1 MAEVGGPES
10 QGFSDPRFAVSK
22 FIAPR
27 LVSRLVARSR
37 LFGELDRG
45 TDARLT
51 LIVGAP
57 GAGKTTLLANWL
69 AAHASRRSAWLSCDS
84 GDTDP
89 LRFMAA
95 LIAALRYGL
104 ADPSIGA
111 DAHELLTVDNRVSI
125 DAVAALAD
133 DLERLDGLVVAIDD
147 FHLVGREGAELFA
160 QLVEY
165 CPESIQ
171 IVIATRTDPPLRL
184 HRMRT
189 QEQLVELRDDDLAFS
204 VDETRGLFSGFGLDL
219 SDVEVEAVQHRTEG
233 WSVGLQMAALSM
245 RASPDHTASASR
257 NQVSSQ
263 TIAGY
268 FLEEVLYRQ
277 PSEVAEFM
285 LATSVL
291 DELSVAACAAVSGEN
306 AATILES
313 LVADHLF
320 VTLVDEQAGTYR
332 YHQLIKEVLQT
343 ELHARDAIREA
354 NLHEAAAQQLLSSGH
369 AGAAARHLLA
379 AGDSETAFSLLSDRV
394 VHDVLTNPTVGSALD
409 LEEFRPELFAGI
421 PEVLVPL
428 AAELLW
434 RGSFERGSRAVFL
447 AREAPIDPSRQ
458 PDLAVRFALVNTLYC
473 SFVGEFEEALRH
485 RDWAMSFAASATG
498 VDDWIVTLETLA
510 MYCYT
515 YVGQYS
521 RARELADMLVATSTT
536 LPLTDILCSGVMS
549 QAALLEG
556 SLEEAA
562 ASADAAHGAAR
573 RLGFDRHFF
582 AFHALRTLGQL
593 ALERRDFDTATEL
606 VEYAL
611 GMVTGARPAF
621 NYLAQLD
628 RARIWAARGQWDD
641 ALASLPAAR
650 SALRSDDSGLLSDA
664 DELEAHLRFALGDPH
679 GARTAAQRLPTA
691 RRIVTEVILDLAEG
705 NDAAAEHALNDAPA
719 VGATT
724 RADIELQLLRANLS
738 LIRSPA
744 DAPHVIRQA
753 LDAAHRLGYLQ
764 TVLDTAPQV
773 LDHVSANRDLYPHSE
788 ALATLIPAYREA
800 RAVTRGSSLDAARGQ
815 PLTDAEIRVLAK
827 LAENLTY
834 SQATSELYVSIN
846 TVKTHLKHAY
856 MKLGVTSR
864 RSAIS
869 RATTLELI

>member
-1 MAEVGGPES
+1 MAEVGGHES
-10 QGFSDPRFAVSK
+10 PGFTDPRFALSK

-27 LVSRLVARSR
+27 LVSRLVTRSR

-45 TDARLT
+45 SEARLT
-51 LIVGAP
+51 LVVGAP

-69 AAHASRRSAWLSCDS
+69 AAHASGTSAWLTCDS
-84 GDTDP
+84 GDSDP
-89 LRFMAA
+89 MRFLSA
-95 LIAALRYGL
+95 LIAAVRYGV
-104 ADPSIGA
+104 ADPSIGE
-111 DAHELLTVDNRVSI
+111 DARELLTVDNRVSI

-133 DLERLDGLVVAIDD
+133 DLERLDHLVLAIDD
-147 FHLVGREGAELFA
+147 FHLVGNESGEVFA

-165 CPESIQ
+165 CPESVQ
-171 IVIATRTDPPLRL
+171 IVIASRIDPPLRL
-184 HRMRT
+184 HRMRAH
-189 QEQLVELRDDDLAFS
+189 EQLVELRDRDLAFS

-219 SDVEVEAVQHRTEG
+219 SDVEVEAVRDRTEG

-245 RASPDHTASASR
+245 RAAPERTASVYR
-257 NQVSSQ
+257 TEVSSQ
-263 TIAGY
+263 TVAGY

-277 PSEVAEFM
+277 PREVAEFM

-291 DELSVAACAAVSGEN
+291 DELSAPACEAVIGAN

-313 LVADHLF
+313 LVTAHLF
-320 VTLVDEQAGTYR
+320 VTVVDEQAGTYR
-332 YHQLIKEVLQT
+332 YHQLIKEVLQA

-354 NLHEAAAQQLLSSGH
+354 NLHEAAARQLLSSGH

-379 AGDSETAFSLLSDRV
+379 AGDSEAAFNLLSDRV
-394 VHDVLTNPTVGSALD
+394 VRDVLTNPTIGSALD
-409 LEEFRPELFAGI
+409 LEEFRPELFAGV

-434 RGSFERGSRAVFL
+434 RGSFEPGSRAVFL
-447 AREAPIDPSRQ
+447 AREARIDPSRQ

-473 SFVGEFEEALRH
+473 SFVGEFDEALRH
-485 RDWAMSFAASATG
+485 RDWAMSFATSATG
-498 VDDWIVTLETLA
+498 VDDWIVSLETLA

-515 YVGQYS
+515 YVGQYG
-521 RARELADMLVATSTT
+521 RAHELADMLVATSTT

-549 QAALLEG
+549 QAAVLEG
-556 SLEEAA
+556 SLEAAAVSAEAA
-562 ASADAAHGAAR
+562 HEAAR

-593 ALERRDFDTATEL
+593 ALERRDFTTAIEL
-606 VEYAL
+606 VESAL
-611 GMVTGARPAF
+611 GMVSGARPAF

-628 RARIWAARGQWDD
+628 RARIWAAGGQWDD

-650 SALRSDDSGLLSDA
+650 SSLRSNDSRLLRDA

-679 GARTAAQRLPTA
+679 GARTAAQRLPPG
-691 RRIVTEVILDLAEG
+691 RRMVTEVILDLAEG
-705 NDAAAEHALNDAPA
+705 DNAAAELALRDAPA
-719 VGATT
+719 IGSTT
-724 RADIELQLLRANLS
+724 RSDVELQLLRANLT
-738 LIRSPA
+738 LVRSPA
-744 DAPHVIRQA
+744 DAPHVIRRA
-753 LDAAHRLGYLQ
+753 LDAAHRLGYIQ

-773 LDHVSANRDLYPHSE
+773 LDHVSSNRDLYPHSE
-788 ALATLIPAYREA
+788 ALAALVPAYREA
-800 RAVTRGSSLDAARGQ
+800 RAVTRGSPVETTRGQ

-834 SQATSELYVSIN
+834 SQAASELYVSIN

-869 RATTLELI
+869 RAMTLELI